1 MCGMVFKAPDL
12 SQLDL
17 ALNFLST
24 LALGFVYNLL
34 KTPFK
39 KKTYSYVPYRSV
51 CENEIIV

>member
-1 MCGMVFKAPDL
+1 MCGIVFKAPDL

-39 KKTYSYVPYRSV
+39 KKH
-51 CENEIIV
+51 IVMCLIEVFVRMK